1 VWLNSAQSAISFQMM
16 YRIINTK
23 SIMFAIIIIIF
34 IKNYNYTLTCTVKPA
49 ITATSEQWPPVN
61 NGRFDSSTASLNL
74 TFIRPLFQTATF
86 FRSRG
91 WPLYTGLTV
100 LLDVLKKTIYCKCR
114 CGVEQRTG

>member
-1 VWLNSAQSAISFQMM
+1 M
-16 YRIINTK
+16 
-23 SIMFAIIIIIF
+23 IF

-61 NGRFDSSTASLNL
+61 NGRFDTSTASLNL

-114 CGVEQRTG
+114 CGVE